1 MVTGA
6 DGSSLADFDF
16 NRRIQFDWFGTCHG
30 FFFSFFEPTT
40 ALFVVRSATCV
51 ASLTNFSRS
60 SKPLTKQQINIKI

>member
-1 MVTGA
+1 MLVVTGA

-30 FFFSFFEPTT
+30 Y
-40 ALFVVRSATCV
+40 LIRSATCV